1 MAEIVRS
8 ATFSNW
14 LSGLADGR
22 ARARIQARIDRMA
35 DGNFGDV
42 EPIGDG
48 LSEARIHYGPGYRVY
63 FMQQGRRLVILLCG
77 GDKGSQGR
85 DIKQAGRIA
94 KAWKEQIMTEQFSRW
109 DSSEYL
115 KTEEDMAEYLDA
127 CIEEAGDDPAFIAK
141 ALGVIARARGMT
153 QVARDSGL
161 SRESLYRA
169 LSGEGNPEFGTILK
183 VIKALGL
190 KLHVQAAH

>member
-22 ARARIQARIDRMA
+22 ARTRIQARIDRMA

-42 EPIGDG
+42 ESIGDG

-77 GDKGSQGR
+77 GDKGGQGR

-94 KAWKEQIMTEQFSRW
+94 KAWKEQNH
-109 DSSEYL
+109 D
-115 KTEEDMAEYLDA
+115 
-127 CIEEAGDDPAFIAK
+127 
-141 ALGVIARARGMT
+141 
-153 QVARDSGL
+153 
-161 SRESLYRA
+161 
-169 LSGEGNPEFGTILK
+169 
-183 VIKALGL
+183 
-190 KLHVQAAH
+190 